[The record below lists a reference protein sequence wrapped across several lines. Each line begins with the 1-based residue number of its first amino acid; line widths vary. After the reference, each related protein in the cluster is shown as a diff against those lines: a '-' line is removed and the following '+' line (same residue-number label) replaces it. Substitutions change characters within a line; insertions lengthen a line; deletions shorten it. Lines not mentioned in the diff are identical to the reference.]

1 MSQQNEPTDEPT
13 PDIRFTFLLGTMA
26 CSVFSLLT
34 ALGMLGP
41 LLVDMSQGLATTVPV
56 VAQLV
61 SAAAISWAITALVIG
76 PFSDTYGRKP
86 ILLLGTILVGLGSI
100 GTGLSSDFA
109 ITSFFRVMAG
119 IGGGMVPPT
128 CMALIGDVFPH
139 ERRASSV
146 ATVTMQP
153 GLSAIFGIPLVTL
166 LADFAGWRIA
176 FIGVGLGMFA
186 CTAGLFFLAPYQ
198 RQERVAL
205 NLAERLQKVTRFPVT
220 WQLAL
225 SNLSI
230 RMSYGLMMT
239 FFPVFLQVTYSLSTA
254 EVALP
259 VSIAA
264 VGTTLGMYLGGQMGK
279 HPQRLLLGA
288 VTIALSTLPG
298 VAIFVWT
305 DGLWLT
311 IGIASI
317 FLVLVMPMAT
327 MLFIVGTEVGGN
339 ARGTLAGIL
348 SSSGYVSYAFAAGFG
363 GFMVAQFGYGSLS
376 FALAAATISSAVLLV
391 FLKQSQAEDRAR
403 EYFIQAA

>member
-176 FIGVGLGMFA
+176 FIGVGLMFA

-376 FALAAATISSAVLLV
+376 FALAAATISNAVLLGPV
-391 FLKQSQAEDRAR
+391 NQ
-403 EYFIQAA
+403 